1 MNPLFFAQ
9 ILPAD
14 SAAGS
19 ELKEAIGAATQPLNL
34 DIKHWFS
41 RSMLEEWLNAGINFG
56 LRVILVVVLFWLGKV
71 VITRLKKIFNGIL
84 RRRNIE
90 GVAVSL
96 LDSVFTSILY
106 IALFLFLAGV
116 LGVKSVSFAA
126 VLASMGLAVGMAL
139 SGQLQNLAG
148 GVIII
153 VTKPFKLGDFISAQ
167 GTDGTVKAV
176 RLFHTE
182 VLTPD
187 NKVVFIPNGTLSSSL
202 VTNFSYEEL
211 RRVEWTIG
219 IEYDEDYQRVR
230 QVILAL
236 LQQDQRILT
245 TPEPVIVLHKLND
258 SSVDILV
265 RAWVA
270 SGDLW
275 PVFWDFNE
283 RVYAD
288 FNAKGIG
295 FPFPQLTVHQ
305 GK

>member
-1 MNPLFFAQ
+1 MFLLAD
-9 ILPAD
+9 ILPVD
-14 SAAGS
+14 SAQTSGVRNALGS
-19 ELKEAIGAATQPLNL
+19 ATQPLNL
-34 DIKHWFS
+34 DYQHWFG
-41 RSMLEEWLNAGINFG
+41 RDHLESWINGAINFG
-56 LRVILVVVLFWLGKV
+56 VRVLLVLVLFWLGRI
-71 VITRLKKIFNGIL
+71 VIRWVGRLFDKFL
-84 RRRNIE
+84 RRRAFD
-90 GVAVSL
+90 GVAVTL
-96 LDSVFTSILY
+96 LDSLFTALLYVTLGIILASI
-106 IALFLFLAGV
+106 

-139 SGQLQNLAG
+139 SGQLQNMAG
-148 GVIII
+148 GVIIM
-153 VTKPFKLGDFISAQ
+153 VTKPFGIGDFISAQ
-167 GTDGTVKAV
+167 GIDGTVRAV

-187 NKVVFIPNGTLSSSL
+187 NKAVFIPNGILSSNL
-202 VTNFSYEEL
+202 VMNFSHEDL

-219 IEYDEDYQRVR
+219 IEYDEDFQRVR
-230 QVILAL
+230 QVILDL
-236 LQQDQRILT
+236 LAEDERIRT
-245 TPEPVIVLHKLND
+245 TPEPVVVLHNLNS

-275 PVFWDFNE
+275 NVFWSFNE

-295 FPFPQLTVHQ
+295 FPFPQLTIHQ

>member
-1 MNPLFFAQ
+1 MTLGI
-9 ILPAD
+9 ILA
-14 SAAGS
+14 
-19 ELKEAIGAATQPLNL
+19 
-34 DIKHWFS
+34 
-41 RSMLEEWLNAGINFG
+41 
-56 LRVILVVVLFWLGKV
+56 
-71 VITRLKKIFNGIL
+71 
-84 RRRNIE
+84 
-90 GVAVSL
+90 
-96 LDSVFTSILY
+96 SI
-106 IALFLFLAGV
+106 

-148 GVIII
+148 GVIIM
-153 VTKPFKLGDFISAQ
+153 VTKPFGIGDFISAQ
-167 GTDGTVKAV
+167 GVEGTVRSV

-187 NKVVFIPNGTLSSSL
+187 NKAVFIPNGTLSSSL
-202 VTNFSYEEL
+202 VTNFSHEDI

-236 LQQDQRILT
+236 LQQDERILT
-245 TPEPVIVLHKLND
+245 TPEPVIVLHNLNS

>member
-1 MNPLFFAQ
+1 MLLLTN
-9 ILPAD
+9 ILPVDTAE
-14 SAAGS
+14 AAGVRRALGS
-19 ELKEAIGAATQPLNL
+19 ATQPINLNYRHWLGTEQIESWL
-34 DIKHWFS
+34 DG
-41 RSMLEEWLNAGINFG
+41 AINFG
-56 LRVILVVVLFWLGKV
+56 LRVLLVIVLFWLGRI
-71 VITRLKKIFNGIL
+71 VIRWIGRLFDKFL
-84 RRRNIE
+84 RRRSFD
-90 GVAVSL
+90 GVAVTL
-96 LDSVFTSILY
+96 LDSLFTALLYVTLGIILASI
-106 IALFLFLAGV
+106 

-148 GVIII
+148 GVIIM
-153 VTKPFKLGDFISAQ
+153 VTKPFGIGDFISAQ
-167 GTDGTVKAV
+167 GVEGTVRAV

-187 NKVVFIPNGTLSSSL
+187 NKAVFIPNGTLSSSL
-202 VTNFSYEEL
+202 VTNFSHEEI

-245 TPEPVIVLHKLND
+245 TPEPTIVLHKLND

-270 SGDLW
+270 SGDVW

>member
-1 MNPLFFAQ
+1 MLLLTN
-9 ILPAD
+9 ILPVDTAE
-14 SAAGS
+14 AAGVRRALGS
-19 ELKEAIGAATQPLNL
+19 ATQPINLNYRHWLGTEQIESWL
-34 DIKHWFS
+34 DG
-41 RSMLEEWLNAGINFG
+41 AINFG
-56 LRVILVVVLFWLGKV
+56 LRVLLVIVLFWLGRI
-71 VITRLKKIFNGIL
+71 VIRWFSRLFDKFL
-84 RRRNIE
+84 RRRALD
-90 GVAVSL
+90 GVAVTL
-96 LDSVFTSILY
+96 LDSLFTALLYVTLGIILASI
-106 IALFLFLAGV
+106 

-148 GVIII
+148 GVIIM
-153 VTKPFKLGDFISAQ
+153 VTKPFGIGDFISAQ
-167 GTDGTVKAV
+167 GVEGTVRAV

-187 NKVVFIPNGTLSSSL
+187 NKAVFIPNGTLSSSL
-202 VTNFSYEEL
+202 VTNFSHEEI

-219 IEYDEDYQRVR
+219 IEYDEDFQRVR

-236 LQQDQRILT
+236 LQQDERILT
-245 TPEPVIVLHKLND
+245 TPEPVIVLHNLNS

-270 SGDLW
+270 SGDVW
-275 PVFWDFNE
+275 PVFWNFNE

-295 FPFPQLTVHQ
+295 FPFPQLTIHQ

>member
-1 MNPLFFAQ
+1 MFLLAD
-9 ILPAD
+9 ILPVD
-14 SAAGS
+14 SAQTSGVRNALGS
-19 ELKEAIGAATQPLNL
+19 ATQPLNL
-34 DIKHWFS
+34 DYQHWFG
-41 RSMLEEWLNAGINFG
+41 RDHLESWINGAINFG
-56 LRVILVVVLFWLGKV
+56 VRVLLVLVLFWLGRI
-71 VITRLKKIFNGIL
+71 VIRWVGRLFDKFL
-84 RRRNIE
+84 RRRAFD
-90 GVAVSL
+90 GVAVTL
-96 LDSVFTSILY
+96 LDSLFTALLYVTLGIILASI
-106 IALFLFLAGV
+106 

-139 SGQLQNLAG
+139 SGQLQNMAG
-148 GVIII
+148 GVIIM
-153 VTKPFKLGDFISAQ
+153 VTKPFGIGDFISAQ
-167 GTDGTVKAV
+167 GIDGTVRAV

-187 NKVVFIPNGTLSSSL
+187 NKAVFIPNGILSSNL
-202 VTNFSYEEL
+202 VTNFSHEDL

-219 IEYDEDYQRVR
+219 IEYDEDFQRVR
-230 QVILAL
+230 QVILDL
-236 LQQDQRILT
+236 LAQDERIRT
-245 TPEPVIVLHKLND
+245 TPEPVVVLHNLNS

-275 PVFWDFNE
+275 NVFWNFNE

-295 FPFPQLTVHQ
+295 FPFPQLTIHQ

>member
-1 MNPLFFAQ
+1 MFLLAD
-9 ILPAD
+9 ILPVD
-14 SAAGS
+14 SAQTSGVRNALGS
-19 ELKEAIGAATQPLNL
+19 ATQPLNL
-34 DIKHWFS
+34 DYQHWFG
-41 RSMLEEWLNAGINFG
+41 RDHLESWINGAINFG
-56 LRVILVVVLFWLGKV
+56 LRVLLVLVLFWLGRI
-71 VITRLKKIFNGIL
+71 VIRWVGRLFDKFL
-84 RRRNIE
+84 RRRAFD
-90 GVAVSL
+90 GVAVTL
-96 LDSVFTSILY
+96 LDSLFSALLYVTLGIILASI
-106 IALFLFLAGV
+106 

-139 SGQLQNLAG
+139 SGQLQNMAG
-148 GVIII
+148 GVIIM
-153 VTKPFKLGDFISAQ
+153 VTKPFGIGDFISAQ
-167 GTDGTVKAV
+167 GIDGTVRAV

-187 NKVVFIPNGTLSSSL
+187 NKAVFIPNGILSSNL
-202 VTNFSYEEL
+202 VTNFSHEDL

-219 IEYDEDYQRVR
+219 IEYDEDFQRVR
-230 QVILAL
+230 QVILDL
-236 LQQDQRILT
+236 LAQDERIRT
-245 TPEPVIVLHKLND
+245 TPEPVVVLHDLNS

-275 PVFWDFNE
+275 NVFWSFNE

-295 FPFPQLTVHQ
+295 FPFPQLTIHQ

>member
-1 MNPLFFAQ
+1 MFLLAD
-9 ILPAD
+9 ILPVD
-14 SAAGS
+14 SAQTSGVRNALGS
-19 ELKEAIGAATQPLNL
+19 ATQPLNL
-34 DIKHWFS
+34 DYQHWFG
-41 RSMLEEWLNAGINFG
+41 RDHLESWINGAINFG
-56 LRVILVVVLFWLGKV
+56 VRVLLVLVLFWLGRI
-71 VITRLKKIFNGIL
+71 VIRWIGRLFDKFL
-84 RRRNIE
+84 RRRAFD
-90 GVAVSL
+90 GVAVTL
-96 LDSVFTSILY
+96 LDSLFTALLYVTLGIILASI
-106 IALFLFLAGV
+106 

-139 SGQLQNLAG
+139 SGQLQNMAG
-148 GVIII
+148 GVIIM
-153 VTKPFKLGDFISAQ
+153 VTKPFGIGDFISAQ
-167 GTDGTVKAV
+167 GIDGTVRAV

-187 NKVVFIPNGTLSSSL
+187 NKAVFIPNGILSSNL
-202 VTNFSYEEL
+202 VTNFSHEDL

-219 IEYDEDYQRVR
+219 IEYDEDFQRVR
-230 QVILAL
+230 QVILDL
-236 LQQDQRILT
+236 LAQDERIRT
-245 TPEPVIVLHKLND
+245 TPEPVVVLHNLNS

-275 PVFWDFNE
+275 NVFWNFNE

-295 FPFPQLTVHQ
+295 FPFPQLTIHQ

>member
-1 MNPLFFAQ
+1 MFLLAD
-9 ILPAD
+9 ILPVD
-14 SAAGS
+14 SAQTSGVRNALGS
-19 ELKEAIGAATQPLNL
+19 ATQPLNL
-34 DIKHWFS
+34 DYQHWFG
-41 RSMLEEWLNAGINFG
+41 RDHLESWINGAINFG
-56 LRVILVVVLFWLGKV
+56 VRVLLVLVLFWLGRI
-71 VITRLKKIFNGIL
+71 VIRWIGHLFDKFL
-84 RRRNIE
+84 RRRAFD
-90 GVAVSL
+90 GVAVTL
-96 LDSVFTSILY
+96 LDSLFSALLYVTLGIILASI
-106 IALFLFLAGV
+106 

-139 SGQLQNLAG
+139 SGQLQNMAG
-148 GVIII
+148 GVIIM
-153 VTKPFKLGDFISAQ
+153 VTKPFGIGDFISAQ
-167 GTDGTVKAV
+167 GIDGTVRAV

-187 NKVVFIPNGTLSSSL
+187 NKAVFIPNGILSSNL
-202 VTNFSYEEL
+202 VTNFSHEDL

-219 IEYDEDYQRVR
+219 IEYDEDFQRVR
-230 QVILAL
+230 QVILDL
-236 LQQDQRILT
+236 LAQDERIRT
-245 TPEPVIVLHKLND
+245 TPEPVVVLHNLNS

-275 PVFWDFNE
+275 NVFWSFNE

-295 FPFPQLTVHQ
+295 FPFPQLTIHQ

>member
-1 MNPLFFAQ
+1 MFLLAD
-9 ILPAD
+9 ILPVD
-14 SAAGS
+14 SAQTSGVRNALGS
-19 ELKEAIGAATQPLNL
+19 ATQPLNL
-34 DIKHWFS
+34 DYQHWFG
-41 RSMLEEWLNAGINFG
+41 RDHLESWINGAINFG
-56 LRVILVVVLFWLGKV
+56 LRVLLVLVLFWLGRI
-71 VITRLKKIFNGIL
+71 VIRWIGRLFDKFL
-84 RRRNIE
+84 RRRAFD
-90 GVAVSL
+90 GVAVTL
-96 LDSVFTSILY
+96 LDSLFTALLYVTLGIILASI
-106 IALFLFLAGV
+106 

-139 SGQLQNLAG
+139 SGQLQNMAG
-148 GVIII
+148 GVIIM
-153 VTKPFKLGDFISAQ
+153 VTKPFGIGDFISAQ
-167 GTDGTVKAV
+167 GIDGTVRAV

-187 NKVVFIPNGTLSSSL
+187 NKAVFIPNGILSSNL
-202 VTNFSYEEL
+202 VTNFSHEDL

-219 IEYDEDYQRVR
+219 IEYDEDFQRVR
-230 QVILAL
+230 QVILDL
-236 LQQDQRILT
+236 LAEDERIRT
-245 TPEPVIVLHKLND
+245 TPEPVVVLHNLNS

-275 PVFWDFNE
+275 NVFWSFNE

-295 FPFPQLTVHQ
+295 FPFPQLTIHQ

>member
-1 MNPLFFAQ
+1 MLLLTN
-9 ILPAD
+9 ILPVDTAEAAD
-14 SAAGS
+14 VHHALGS
-19 ELKEAIGAATQPLNL
+19 VTQPINLNYR
-34 DIKHWFS
+34 HWFGTKQI
-41 RSMLEEWLNAGINFG
+41 EGWLDGAINFG
-56 LRVILVVVLFWLGKV
+56 LRVLLVIVLFWLGRI
-71 VITRLKKIFNGIL
+71 VIRWIGRLFDKFL
-84 RRRNIE
+84 RRRAFD
-90 GVAVSL
+90 GVAVTL
-96 LDSVFTSILY
+96 LDSLFTALLYVTLGIIL
-106 IALFLFLAGV
+106 ASV

-148 GVIII
+148 GVIIM
-153 VTKPFKLGDFISAQ
+153 VTKPFGIGDFISAQ
-167 GTDGTVKAV
+167 GVEGTVRAV

-202 VTNFSYEEL
+202 VTNFSHEDI

>member
-1 MNPLFFAQ
+1 MFLLAD
-9 ILPAD
+9 ILPVD
-14 SAAGS
+14 SAQTSGVRNALGS
-19 ELKEAIGAATQPLNL
+19 ATQPLNL
-34 DIKHWFS
+34 DYQHWFG
-41 RSMLEEWLNAGINFG
+41 RDHLESWINGAINFG
-56 LRVILVVVLFWLGKV
+56 VRVLLVLVLFWLGRI
-71 VITRLKKIFNGIL
+71 VIRWVGRLFDKFL
-84 RRRNIE
+84 RRRAFD
-90 GVAVSL
+90 GVAVTL
-96 LDSVFTSILY
+96 LDSLFTALLYVTLGIILASI
-106 IALFLFLAGV
+106 

-139 SGQLQNLAG
+139 SGQLQNMAG
-148 GVIII
+148 GVIIM
-153 VTKPFKLGDFISAQ
+153 VTKPFGIGDFISAQ
-167 GTDGTVKAV
+167 GIDGTVRAV

-187 NKVVFIPNGTLSSSL
+187 NKAVFIPNGILSSNL
-202 VTNFSYEEL
+202 VTNFSHEDL

-219 IEYDEDYQRVR
+219 IEYDEDFQRVR
-230 QVILAL
+230 QVILDL
-236 LQQDQRILT
+236 LAEDERIRT
-245 TPEPVIVLHKLND
+245 TPEPVVVLHNLNS

-275 PVFWDFNE
+275 NVFWNFNE

-295 FPFPQLTVHQ
+295 FPFPQLTIHQ

>member
-1 MNPLFFAQ
+1 MFLLAD
-9 ILPAD
+9 ILPVD
-14 SAAGS
+14 SAQTSGVRNALGS
-19 ELKEAIGAATQPLNL
+19 ATQPLNL
-34 DIKHWFS
+34 DYQHWFG
-41 RSMLEEWLNAGINFG
+41 RDHLESWINGAINFG
-56 LRVILVVVLFWLGKV
+56 LRVLLVLVLFWLGRI
-71 VITRLKKIFNGIL
+71 VIRWIGRLFDKFL
-84 RRRNIE
+84 RRRAFD
-90 GVAVSL
+90 GVAVTL
-96 LDSVFTSILY
+96 LDSLFTALLYVTLGIIL
-106 IALFLFLAGV
+106 ASV

-139 SGQLQNLAG
+139 SGQLQNMAG
-148 GVIII
+148 GVIIM
-153 VTKPFKLGDFISAQ
+153 VTKPFGIGDFISAQ
-167 GTDGTVKAV
+167 GIDGTVRAV

-187 NKVVFIPNGTLSSSL
+187 NKAVFIPNGILSSNL
-202 VTNFSYEEL
+202 VTNFSHEDL

-219 IEYDEDYQRVR
+219 IEYDEDFQRVR
-230 QVILAL
+230 QVILDL
-236 LQQDQRILT
+236 LAQDERIRT
-245 TPEPVIVLHKLND
+245 TPEPVVVLHNLNS

-275 PVFWDFNE
+275 NVFWSFNE

-295 FPFPQLTVHQ
+295 FPFPQLTIHQ

>member
-1 MNPLFFAQ
+1 MFLLAD
-9 ILPAD
+9 ILPVD
-14 SAAGS
+14 SAQTSGVRNALGS
-19 ELKEAIGAATQPLNL
+19 ATQPLNL
-34 DIKHWFS
+34 DYQHWFG
-41 RSMLEEWLNAGINFG
+41 RDHLESWINGAINFG
-56 LRVILVVVLFWLGKV
+56 LRVLLVLVLFWLGRI
-71 VITRLKKIFNGIL
+71 VIRWIGRLFDKFL
-84 RRRNIE
+84 RRRAFD
-90 GVAVSL
+90 GVAVTL
-96 LDSVFTSILY
+96 LDSLFSALLYVTLGIILASI
-106 IALFLFLAGV
+106 

-139 SGQLQNLAG
+139 SGQLQNMAG
-148 GVIII
+148 GVIIM
-153 VTKPFKLGDFISAQ
+153 VTKPFGIGDFISAQ
-167 GTDGTVKAV
+167 GIDGTVRAV

-187 NKVVFIPNGTLSSSL
+187 NKAVFIPNGILSSNL
-202 VTNFSYEEL
+202 VTNFSHEDL

-219 IEYDEDYQRVR
+219 IEYDEDFQRVR
-230 QVILAL
+230 QVILDL
-236 LQQDQRILT
+236 LAQDERIRT
-245 TPEPVIVLHKLND
+245 TPEPVVVLHNLNS

-275 PVFWDFNE
+275 NVFWSFNE

-295 FPFPQLTVHQ
+295 FPFPQLTIHQ

>member
-1 MNPLFFAQ
+1 MFLLAD
-9 ILPAD
+9 ILPVD
-14 SAAGS
+14 SAQTSGVRNALGS
-19 ELKEAIGAATQPLNL
+19 ATQPLNL
-34 DIKHWFS
+34 DYQHWFG
-41 RSMLEEWLNAGINFG
+41 RDHLESWINGAINFG
-56 LRVILVVVLFWLGKV
+56 VRVLLVLVLFWLGRI
-71 VITRLKKIFNGIL
+71 VIRWIGRLFDKFL
-84 RRRNIE
+84 RRRAFD
-90 GVAVSL
+90 GVAVTL
-96 LDSVFTSILY
+96 LDSLFTALLYVTLGIILASI
-106 IALFLFLAGV
+106 

-139 SGQLQNLAG
+139 SGQLQNMAG
-148 GVIII
+148 GVIIM
-153 VTKPFKLGDFISAQ
+153 VTKPFGIGDFISAQ
-167 GTDGTVKAV
+167 GIDGTVRAV

-187 NKVVFIPNGTLSSSL
+187 NKAVFIPNGILSSNL
-202 VTNFSYEEL
+202 VTNFSHEDL

-219 IEYDEDYQRVR
+219 IEYDEDFQRVR
-230 QVILAL
+230 QVILDL
-236 LQQDQRILT
+236 LTQDERIRT
-245 TPEPVIVLHKLND
+245 TPEPVVVLHNLNS

-275 PVFWDFNE
+275 NVFWSFNE

-295 FPFPQLTVHQ
+295 FPFPQLTIHQ

>member
-1 MNPLFFAQ
+1 MLLLTN
-9 ILPAD
+9 ILPVDTAE
-14 SAAGS
+14 AAGVRRALGS
-19 ELKEAIGAATQPLNL
+19 ATQPINLNYR
-34 DIKHWFS
+34 HWLGTEQIES
-41 RSMLEEWLNAGINFG
+41 WMDGAINFG
-56 LRVILVVVLFWLGKV
+56 LRILLVIVLFWLGRI
-71 VITRLKKIFNGIL
+71 VIRWFSRLFDKFL
-84 RRRNIE
+84 RRRSLD
-90 GVAVSL
+90 GVAVTL
-96 LDSVFTSILY
+96 LDSLFTALLYVTLGIILASI
-106 IALFLFLAGV
+106 

-148 GVIII
+148 GVIIM
-153 VTKPFKLGDFISAQ
+153 VTKPFGIGDFISAQ
-167 GTDGTVKAV
+167 GVEGTVRAV

-187 NKVVFIPNGTLSSSL
+187 NKAVFIPNGTLSSSL
-202 VTNFSYEEL
+202 VTNFSHEDI

-245 TPEPVIVLHKLND
+245 TPEPTIVLHKLND

-270 SGDLW
+270 SGDVW

>member
-1 MNPLFFAQ
+1 MLLLTN
-9 ILPAD
+9 ILPVDTAE
-14 SAAGS
+14 AEGVHRALGS
-19 ELKEAIGAATQPLNL
+19 ATQPINLNYR
-34 DIKHWFS
+34 HWFGTKQI
-41 RSMLEEWLNAGINFG
+41 EGWLDGAINFG
-56 LRVILVVVLFWLGKV
+56 LRVLLVIVLFWLGRI
-71 VITRLKKIFNGIL
+71 VIRWIGRLFDKFL
-84 RRRNIE
+84 RRRAFD
-90 GVAVSL
+90 GVAVTL
-96 LDSVFTSILY
+96 LDSLFTALLYVTLGIILASI
-106 IALFLFLAGV
+106 

-148 GVIII
+148 GVIIM
-153 VTKPFKLGDFISAQ
+153 VTKPFGIGDFISAQ
-167 GTDGTVKAV
+167 GIEGTVRAV

-202 VTNFSYEEL
+202 VTNFSHEDI

-245 TPEPVIVLHKLND
+245 TPEPTIVLHKLND

-270 SGDLW
+270 SGDVW

>member
-1 MNPLFFAQ
+1 MFLLAD
-9 ILPAD
+9 ILPVD
-14 SAAGS
+14 SAQTLGVRNALGS
-19 ELKEAIGAATQPLNL
+19 ATQPLNL
-34 DIKHWFS
+34 DYQHWFG
-41 RSMLEEWLNAGINFG
+41 RDHLESWINGAINFG
-56 LRVILVVVLFWLGKV
+56 VRVLLVLVLFWLGRI
-71 VITRLKKIFNGIL
+71 VIRWVGRLFDKFL
-84 RRRNIE
+84 RRRAFD
-90 GVAVSL
+90 GVAVTL
-96 LDSVFTSILY
+96 LDSLFTALLYVTLGIILASI
-106 IALFLFLAGV
+106 

-139 SGQLQNLAG
+139 SGQLQNMAG
-148 GVIII
+148 GVIIM
-153 VTKPFKLGDFISAQ
+153 VTKPFGIGDFISAQ
-167 GTDGTVKAV
+167 GIDGTVRAV

-187 NKVVFIPNGTLSSSL
+187 NKAVFIPNGILSSNL
-202 VTNFSYEEL
+202 VTNFSHEDL

-219 IEYDEDYQRVR
+219 IEYDEDFQRVR
-230 QVILAL
+230 QVILDL
-236 LQQDQRILT
+236 LAEDERIRT
-245 TPEPVIVLHKLND
+245 TPEPVVVLHNLNS

-275 PVFWDFNE
+275 NVFWSFNE

-295 FPFPQLTVHQ
+295 FPFPQLTIHQ

>member
-1 MNPLFFAQ
+1 MLLLTN
-9 ILPAD
+9 ILPVD
-14 SAAGS
+14 SAQTSGVHRALGS
-19 ELKEAIGAATQPLNL
+19 ATQPINLNYR
-34 DIKHWFS
+34 HWLGS
-41 RSMLEEWLNAGINFG
+41 EQLEGWIDGAINFG
-56 LRVILVVVLFWLGKV
+56 LRVLLVIVLFWLGRI
-71 VITRLKKIFNGIL
+71 VIRWIGRLFDKFL
-84 RRRNIE
+84 RRRAFD
-90 GVAVSL
+90 GVAVTL
-96 LDSVFTSILY
+96 LDSLFTALLYVTLGIILASI
-106 IALFLFLAGV
+106 

-148 GVIII
+148 GVIIM
-153 VTKPFKLGDFISAQ
+153 VTKPFGIGDFISAQ
-167 GTDGTVKAV
+167 GVEGTVRAV

-187 NKVVFIPNGTLSSSL
+187 NKAVFIPNGTLSSSL
-202 VTNFSYEEL
+202 VTNFSHEEL
-211 RRVEWTIG
+211 RRAEWTIG

-245 TPEPVIVLHKLND
+245 TPEPTIVLHKLND

-270 SGDLW
+270 SGDVW